1 MIRCHWL
8 NLWGVLGERVE
19 EHPRAWPTA
28 GRGGW
33 VLIHHSRPSRSGCHL
48 WHLAAALCPEVRGP
62 LWGNSVAWQALPTSS
77 GPPPAWVEGGHGQGR
92 SKDLTD
98 DGSDSRHAQGP
109 AANREPGL
117 GSPPPSSMPLACV
130 AVAAWCSFLSLSF
143 LAVIPYHTHP
153 AGLL

>member
-33 VLIHHSRPSRSGCHL
+33 VLIHHSRPPRSGCHL

-130 AVAAWCSFLSLSF
+130 AVAAWRSFLSLSF
-143 LAVIPYHTHP
+143 LAVIPHHTHP

>member
-1 MIRCHWL
+1 M
-8 NLWGVLGERVE
+8 
-19 EHPRAWPTA
+19 
-28 GRGGW
+28 
-33 VLIHHSRPSRSGCHL
+33 LIHHSRPPRSGCHL

-109 AANREPGL
+109 AQLLTCQLLKGMKQDYSVL
-117 GSPPPSSMPLACV
+117 LSST
-130 AVAAWCSFLSLSF
+130 SSSS
-143 LAVIPYHTHP
+143 
-153 AGLL
+153 